1 MTRLVSLGAAGTVTG
16 SRHLLEHRGRRILL
30 DCGLFQGEKEQRR
43 RNWEPFP
50 VPPSSIDLVVLSHA
64 HIDHSG
70 WLPRLVREGF
80 AGTILCTPATR
91 DLLALM
97 LPDSGRL
104 HEEEAAYANRTHYSK
119 HSPALPLYTE
129 EDASR
134 CIPRLHTLRYG
145 VPRDLGDGITLAFRR
160 AGHILG
166 SASIHLS
173 LEGPGAYRHQLVY
186 SGDLGRYGMPIVPDP
201 EPIGRATT
209 LVLECTYGDR
219 LHEDPDPRALLGA
232 IVRRVVEERGV
243 LLVPAFAIGRTQDLL
258 YHLRSLQLAGE
269 IPPSIPIYVDSPM
282 ACDATP
288 LFLMHREEHD
298 EEMVKRIVEG
308 QRPIH
313 PTYVDF
319 ARGVNESKA
328 INDQNGPLIVISAA
342 GMATGGRILHHL
354 KYRLPDPRT
363 TVLFVGYQAAG
374 TRGRKLLDGAKTIR
388 IHGIDVPVEARIERL
403 PGMSAHA
410 DHEETD
416 RWLSSLPVP
425 PVRIVLVHGEPA
437 ALEATRARLA
447 ARGLSPH
454 VAVDGEA
461 IELG

>member
-1 MTRLVSLGAAGTVTG
+1 M
-16 SRHLLEHRGRRILL
+16 
-30 DCGLFQGEKEQRR
+30 
-43 RNWEPFP
+43 
-50 VPPSSIDLVVLSHA
+50 
-64 HIDHSG
+64 
-70 WLPRLVREGF
+70 
-80 AGTILCTPATR
+80 
-91 DLLALM
+91 
-97 LPDSGRL
+97 
-104 HEEEAAYANRTHYSK
+104 
-119 HSPALPLYTE
+119 
-129 EDASR
+129 
-134 CIPRLHTLRYG
+134 
-145 VPRDLGDGITLAFRR
+145 
-160 AGHILG
+160 
-166 SASIHLS
+166 
-173 LEGPGAYRHQLVY
+173 
-186 SGDLGRYGMPIVPDP
+186 
-201 EPIGRATT
+201 
-209 LVLECTYGDR
+209 
-219 LHEDPDPRALLGA
+219 
-232 IVRRVVEERGV
+232 

-425 PVRIVLVHGEPA
+425 PERIVLVHGEPA